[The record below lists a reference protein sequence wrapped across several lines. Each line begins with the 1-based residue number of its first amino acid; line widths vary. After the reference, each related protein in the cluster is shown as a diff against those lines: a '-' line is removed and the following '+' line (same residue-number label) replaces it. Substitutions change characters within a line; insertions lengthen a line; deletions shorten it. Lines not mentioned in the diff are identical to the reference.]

1 MTVTIN
7 APMITNGPV
16 YANGPVFIQGVNV
29 REKFEEIDQKL
40 LKITEGDLKSIKD
53 NIDRLLKDFPVSGKV
68 KTQLEKLR
76 EWIEAG
82 KNLKEIIE
90 FIRLL
95 WSELGPLVTD
105 ILLKK

>member
-1 MTVTIN
+1 M
-7 APMITNGPV
+7 NGEIIANGTV
-16 YANGPVFIQGVNV
+16 YANGPVFIQGINIK
-29 REKFEEIDQKL
+29 EKFEEIDKKL
-40 LKITEGDLKSIKD
+40 IKITEEDLKVLKD
-53 NIDRLLKDFPVSGKV
+53 NIDKLLKDFPVSDKV

-95 WSELGPLVTD
+95 WVELGPLIIN
-105 ILLKK
+105 ILIQK